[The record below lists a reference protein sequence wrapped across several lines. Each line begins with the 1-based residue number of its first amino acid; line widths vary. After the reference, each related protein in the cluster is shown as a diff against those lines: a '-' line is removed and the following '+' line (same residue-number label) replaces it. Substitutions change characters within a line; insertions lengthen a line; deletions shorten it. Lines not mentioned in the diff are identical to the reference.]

1 MCLIENRKAI
11 QIFKNEFKSSDVQ
24 AFQKL
29 LLEQFNFRQQIIQA
43 DEKNNEK
50 VCSNIF
56 LL

>member
-24 AFQKL
+24 ALQKL

-50 VCSNIF
+50 V
-56 LL
+56 